1 MQVLQQGNLLV
12 KDEKD
17 IEKVISNSSKIV
29 SIHSEDE
36 DILNLRKKF
45 IKKGDVSSHPFWRN
59 EECAMSSTR
68 RVVKIAERYKKKI
81 HVLHVTTK
89 GRSRIFIKI

>member
-1 MQVLQQGNLLV
+1 MLWSKIICRLFYRNLLV

-17 IEKVISNSSKIV
+17 IEKVISSSSKIV
-29 SIHSEDE
+29 AIHSEDE

-45 IKKGDVSSHPFWRN
+45 IKKGYVSSHPIWRN

-68 RVVKIAERYKKKI
+68 RVVKIAERYNK
-81 HVLHVTTK
+81 
-89 GRSRIFIKI
+89 